1 MGAALEEFVLFESL
15 FFSKCDI
22 RMLLFMCRLRNS
34 QSQSNRIRAVSLKI
48 VNLFEFQKLQ
58 KVLLALV
65 CEC

>member
-34 QSQSNRIRAVSLKI
+34 QSQSNRIRAVPLKI
-48 VNLFEFQKLQ
+48 FYLYLQ
-58 KVLLALV
+58 EKTTFF
-65 CEC
+65 